1 MKERREEFFVFFC
14 FGFFLVGEVLLQ
26 VRMKT
31 HLHLRDKLP
40 WLKALQENLPCGA
53 EHVAVVA
60 FETVERFRDDRST
73 QVL

>member
-1 MKERREEFFVFFC
+1 
-14 FGFFLVGEVLLQ
+14 
-26 VRMKT
+26 MKT

-60 FETVERFRDDRST
+60 FETVERFSDDRST